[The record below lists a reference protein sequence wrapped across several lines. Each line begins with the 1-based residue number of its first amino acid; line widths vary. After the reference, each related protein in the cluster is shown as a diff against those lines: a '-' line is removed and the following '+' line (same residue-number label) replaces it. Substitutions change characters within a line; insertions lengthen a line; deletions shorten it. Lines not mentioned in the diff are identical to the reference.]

1 MRTTRL
7 SRVLTLLTLAT
18 LIVSCGGKRVLVT
31 TPARIDLR
39 PYGRLGLVTF
49 TVENAKGNLH
59 EFATTRFAENLLAA
73 QPGIEVL
80 ELGNMDTLM
89 QRLGERE
96 LGIATA
102 QELGKRY
109 GVGAVFAGHLKITNP
124 QASGGIAGLVT
135 PHLEAT
141 VRTDL
146 AVRLLSAQSGG
157 TVWRSSAWA
166 TQKVGGVSIVGGQL
180 NFGARDPKTAY
191 GPMVNTIVN
200 IATEDLRP
208 TSMWVKQ

>member
-1 MRTTRL
+1 MRTL
-7 SRVLTLLTLAT
+7 SRVVVGFT
-18 LIVSCGGKRVLVT
+18 IVAGAACAGKRVLV
-31 TPARIDLR
+31 PARMDLH
-39 PYGRLGLVTF
+39 PYGKIGLVTF
-49 TVENAKGNLH
+49 TVENAKGTLH
-59 EFATTRFAENLLAA
+59 QFATERFAENVLSA

-80 ELGNMDTLM
+80 ELGNIDTMM

-96 LGIATA
+96 LGPLTA
-102 QELGKRY
+102 QEIGKQR
-109 GVGAVFAGHLKITNP
+109 GVNAVFAGHLKITNP
-124 QASGGIAGLVT
+124 TASGGIAGLLT

-141 VRTDL
+141 IRTDL
-146 AVRLLSAQSGG
+146 TVRLLSASSGG

-200 IATEDLRP
+200 IVTRDMWG
-208 TSMWVKQ
+208 TWVKQ